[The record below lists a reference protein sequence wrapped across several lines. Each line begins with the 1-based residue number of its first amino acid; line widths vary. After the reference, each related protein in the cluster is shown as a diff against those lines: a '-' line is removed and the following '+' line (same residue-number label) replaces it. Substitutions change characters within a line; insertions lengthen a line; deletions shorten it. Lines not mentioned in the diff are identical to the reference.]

1 MDEVGIEE
9 YISKRSSRTCKVA
22 VRMSG
27 PRVVDRTAV
36 ENRRWNGSGASGGPA
51 LEVRR
56 IRVEIGDQWF
66 LGSVSTRA
74 HHQEK
79 ETERGK

>member
-1 MDEVGIEE
+1 MDEVRIEE
-9 YISKRSSRTCKVA
+9 YISKRSSHTCEVA
-22 VRMSG
+22 VRMSD

-36 ENRRWNGSGASGGPA
+36 ENQRWSGSGESGGPA
-51 LEVRR
+51 FEARR
-56 IRVEIGDQWF
+56 IRVEIGDQSFIGW
-66 LGSVSTRA
+66 GSTRA

>member
-1 MDEVGIEE
+1 MG
-9 YISKRSSRTCKVA
+9 A
-22 VRMSG
+22 Q
-27 PRVVDRTAV
+27 
-36 ENRRWNGSGASGGPA
+36 WNGSGESGGPA
-51 LEVRR
+51 LEAQR

-66 LGSVSTRA
+66 LGSGSARA

>member
-1 MDEVGIEE
+1 MDEVRIEE
-9 YISKRSSRTCKVA
+9 YISKRSSHTCEVA

-27 PRVVDRTAV
+27 PWVVDRTAV
-36 ENRRWNGSGASGGPA
+36 ENQRWNGSGESGGPA
-51 LEVRR
+51 LEARR

-66 LGSVSTRA
+66 IGSGSTRA